1 MEFSFDCRQCGSTH
15 KGIPSLGADAP
26 HIYGEI
32 PEHERSQ
39 RCDLVSDACVID
51 DEHFFI
57 RGCLEIPVHGLTEP
71 FVWLVWVSLSKES
84 FGEWLSHYETAE
96 RAHFGPYFGWL
107 NSALPL
113 YPNTIN
119 LKTLA
124 HVRSDGL
131 RPLIEVEPTDHPLS
145 LEQAEGISVE
155 RLEEL
160 ITHALH
166 G

>member
-1 MEFSFDCRQCGSTH
+1 
-15 KGIPSLGADAP
+15 LGADAP
-26 HIYGEI
+26 QSYGEI
-32 PEHERSQ
+32 PEQERSQ

-51 DEHFFI
+51 LKHFFI

-84 FGEWLSHYETAE
+84 FSEWLSHCETPE

-124 HVRSDGL
+124 HVRNDGL
-131 RPLIEVEPTDHPLS
+131 RPVIDVEPTDHPLAV
-145 LEQAEGISVE
+145 EQAEGISVE